1 MSLHAVELTP
11 GQFKKI
17 CGIVYR
23 FSGIRLS
30 SGKEALVKAR
40 LMKRLRALNIE
51 TIEAYIKYLESKK
64 GTIELGY
71 MIDAMT
77 TNKTNFFRESAHFKF
92 LTDKILPDLNDR
104 KLRFWS
110 AACSTGEEPY
120 SLAMLLN
127 DKIRSIEQ
135 KDVKILATDIST
147 TCLEKA
153 RQHLYEKN
161 NLSGIP
167 DQYLRKYF
175 NTTDNNSSAMFQLK
189 HEVAR
194 MVQVSFLNLMKAWPM
209 KSSFNVIFCRNV
221 MIYFD
226 KKTQEKLVNRFW
238 DYIEPGGYL
247 FVGHSEGLSSVSHKF
262 SYIQPAVYLKK

>member
-1 MSLHAVELTP
+1 MLLDFVELTA

-17 CGIVYR
+17 SDIVYR
-23 FSGIRLS
+23 LSGIKLN
-30 SGKEALVKAR
+30 SGKKTLVKAR
-40 LMKRLRALNIE
+40 LMKRMRALKIK
-51 TIEAYIKYLESKK
+51 TIKAYILYLESEK
-64 GTIELGY
+64 GSNEINC

-92 LTDKILPDLNDR
+92 MSDKILPQLDYQ

-127 DKIRSIEQ
+127 NEIHDSKK
-135 KDVKILATDIST
+135 KDIKILATDIST
-147 TCLEKA
+147 SCLKKA
-153 RQHLYEKN
+153 RQAVYEKS
-161 NLSGIP
+161 NLNGIP
-167 DQYLRKYF
+167 AQYLNKYF
-175 NTTDNNSSAMFQLK
+175 DKIDNNPSIMFNLK
-189 HEVAR
+189 HDIKK
-194 MVQVSFLNLMKAWPM
+194 MVQVSCLNLMNEWPM
-209 KSSFNVIFCRNV
+209 RGKFNVIFCRNV

-247 FVGHSEGLSSVSHKF
+247 FVGHSEGLSGISHPF

>member
-1 MSLHAVELTP
+1 MPLDVVELTSA
-11 GQFKKI
+11 QFKKI
-17 CGIVYR
+17 CDIVYR

-40 LMKRLRALNIE
+40 LMKRLRALHIE
-51 TIEAYIKYLESKK
+51 TIEAYIRYLESQK
-64 GTIELGY
+64 GVSELDY

-77 TNKTNFFRESAHFKF
+77 TNKTNFFRELAHFNF
-92 LTDKILPDLNDR
+92 LTDKILPNLSDR

-127 DKIRSIEQ
+127 DKIPGIVKR
-135 KDVKILATDIST
+135 DVKILATDISA

-153 RQHLYEKN
+153 RRSVYTKSN
-161 NLSGIP
+161 MSGIP

-175 NTTDNNSSAMFQLK
+175 DKTENNSSAIFHLK
-189 HEVAR
+189 NEIAG
-194 MVQVSFLNLMKAWPM
+194 MVQVACLNLMKAWPM
-209 KSSFNVIFCRNV
+209 TGTFNVIFCRNV

-247 FVGHSEGLSSVSHKF
+247 FVGHSEGLSSISHKF
-262 SYIQPAVYLKK
+262 TYIQPAVYLKK

>member
-1 MSLHAVELTP
+1 MVSDATELTAE
-11 GQFKKI
+11 QFKKI

-30 SGKEALVKAR
+30 RGKETLVKSR
-40 LMKRLRALNIE
+40 LMKRLRALGIE
-51 TIEAYIKYLESKK
+51 TIKDYIQYLESKK
-64 GTIELGY
+64 GAAELSY

-92 LTDKILPDLNDR
+92 LEEKILPHTNGG

-120 SLAMLLN
+120 SIAMLLN
-127 DKIRSIEQ
+127 DKIGDVEK
-135 KDVKILATDIST
+135 KDVKILATDISA

-153 RQHLYEKN
+153 RRSVYAEN

-167 DQYLRKYF
+167 AKYLKKYF
-175 NTTDNNSSAMFQLK
+175 NRNDNKLEPLFSLK
-189 HEVAR
+189 KEIR
-194 MVQVSFLNLMKAWPM
+194 SMVQVSSLNLMKAWPM
-209 KSSFNVIFCRNV
+209 KGAFNVIFCRNV

-226 KKTQEKLVNRFW
+226 KKTQERLVNRFW
-238 DYIEPGGYL
+238 DYIAPGGYL
-247 FVGHSEGLSSVSHKF
+247 FVGHSEGLSGVSHKF
-262 SYIQPAVYLKK
+262 SYIQPAVYMKE

>member
-1 MSLHAVELTP
+1 MSLDAVGLTS

-64 GTIELGY
+64 GAIELSY

-92 LTDKILPDLNDR
+92 LEDKILPNLNHR

-127 DKIRSIEQ
+127 DKISGIGQ
-135 KDVKILATDIST
+135 KDVKILATDISA

-153 RQHLYEKN
+153 RRSVYEKN
-161 NLSGIP
+161 NMSGIP
-167 DQYLRKYF
+167 AQYLRKYF
-175 NTTDNNSSAMFQLK
+175 NKTDNNSSAVFHLK
-189 HEVAR
+189 NEIAR
-194 MVQVSFLNLMKAWPM
+194 MVQVSSLNLMNGWPM
-209 KSSFNVIFCRNV
+209 KGTFNVIFCRNV

-247 FVGHSEGLSSVSHKF
+247 FVGHSEGLSSVSQQF
-262 SYIQPAVYLKK
+262 TYIQPAVYLKK